1 MSILI
6 AESSQSST
14 TQKLLCYC
22 WVSSTEDSYPPALC
36 PLTFLVDILCGL
48 HATVS
53 GVATKQ
59 GRCSHDECLR
69 SKHQIKSTCHLAIA
83 AQVVAAQVL
92 RRNSA
97 PGPSNPIAWKLPSDI
112 VGRHD
117 FATVPPRLPVSAQRC
132 LPAMIR
138 ETETPEPLTGRDK
151 VATQTGS
158 MRRPQWSG
166 IEWQNFQRHLGWWR
180 DVKNDDGR

>member
-36 PLTFLVDILCGL
+36 PLTFLVHILCGL

-59 GRCSHDECLR
+59 ERCIHDECLR

-83 AQVVAAQVL
+83 AQVIAAQVIAAQVL
-92 RRNSA
+92 RRNTA
-97 PGPSNPIAWKLPSDI
+97 PGPSNPIAWKLPSDV

-117 FATVPPRLPVSAQRC
+117 FATVPPRLPISAQRR

-138 ETETPEPLTGRDK
+138 ETETPEPQTGRI
-151 VATQTGS
+151 
-158 MRRPQWSG
+158 R
-166 IEWQNFQRHLGWWR
+166 WR
-180 DVKNDDGR
+180 SARLDRCVDRNGPA